1 MQFIGMIQD
10 LCATLAADLTLSTMR
25 TSSDKEICSL
35 FCSDLLQLLL
45 ATVPFPGWPMG
56 DEEIDSLALSPP
68 STVNEKHLLG
78 PVRKCDSHFV

>member
-1 MQFIGMIQD
+1 
-10 LCATLAADLTLSTMR
+10 
-25 TSSDKEICSL
+25 
-35 FCSDLLQLLL
+35 
-45 ATVPFPGWPMG
+45 MG